1 LARVGACPH
10 PARTEERGS
19 TMFAPRASA
28 GKGQAVGSRDDASLF
43 PAIQPDRAAYANI
56 FDNNV

>member
-1 LARVGACPH
+1 
-10 PARTEERGS
+10 
-19 TMFAPRASA
+19 MFAPRASA